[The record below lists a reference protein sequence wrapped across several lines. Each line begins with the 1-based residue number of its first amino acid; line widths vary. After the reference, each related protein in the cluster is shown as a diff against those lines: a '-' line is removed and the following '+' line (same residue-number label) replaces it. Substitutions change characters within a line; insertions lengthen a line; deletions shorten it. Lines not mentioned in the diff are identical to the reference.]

1 MRVIL
6 VCNRLHVNASRG
18 WPPRSRGGYAARMPS
33 IEPRAAARSA
43 PTIGSVAQVAGV
55 SRATVSRAFTRP
67 QMLRPETV
75 EKVREAA
82 RQLGYVPNPA
92 AKALSTGR
100 FGNIAMVVPDIA
112 NPYIPPMISA
122 VEEQAEAA
130 GFAVFLGNSS
140 EDAAREDRLLRKL
153 TPQVDGFVLAASR
166 MGEDL
171 IRRHAQERPL
181 VLVNRDI
188 ESIPRVLIDT
198 AGGVAQAV
206 EHLAGLGHRRLAY
219 LSGPAHSWANTQRRR
234 AVKRTGEK
242 LGLDVVMLPARLSSY
257 DAGRQA
263 AGALLESGATA
274 VVAFDDLLAHGVLTG
289 LAERG
294 IRVPEQ
300 FSVAGCDDVLA
311 AQTFP
316 PLTTVSAR
324 AREAGAT
331 AVELLTSRLGSAGR
345 AMSDVRVMLDTTLVT
360 RSTTGPRPA

>member
-1 MRVIL
+1 
-6 VCNRLHVNASRG
+6 
-18 WPPRSRGGYAARMPS
+18 MPS
-33 IEPRAAARSA
+33 SEPGAAARSV

-82 RQLGYVPNPA
+82 RQLGYVPNAA

-100 FGNIAMVVPDIA
+100 FGNLAMVVPDIA

-122 VEEQAEAA
+122 VEEQAAGA
-130 GFAVFLGNSS
+130 GFAVFLGNSA
-140 EDAAREDRLLRKL
+140 EDPTREDLLVRRL

-166 MGEDL
+166 MGEEL
-171 IRRHAQERPL
+171 IRQHARARPL

-188 ESIPRVLIDT
+188 EGIPRVLIDT

-219 LSGPAHSWANTQRRR
+219 LSGPSHSWANTQRRR
-234 AVKRTGEK
+234 AVRRTGDK
-242 LGLDVVMLPARLSSY
+242 LGIEVVTLPARLSSY
-257 DAGRQA
+257 EAGRQA
-263 AGALLESGATA
+263 AGALLDSGVTA
-274 VVAFDDLLAHGVLTG
+274 VIAFDDLLAQGVLTG
-289 LAERG
+289 LAERNV
-294 IRVPEQ
+294 RVPDE

-331 AVELLTSRLGSAGR
+331 AVELLTSRLGGGS
-345 AMSDVRVMLDTTLVT
+345 AMSDARVMLDTELVA
-360 RSTTGPRPA
+360 RATTGPRPQPGGRPRA